1 MQCKLPLGAGDGPV
15 AFFGSRFSSWESYQ
29 SGSGYNGGEAYWG
42 AGVDYVL
49 RHIFNR
55 TVRMYKESYPSD
67 ADRQLPGYHRIII
80 DAVDT
85 HMLLTD
91 RRGGVIKPLV
101 QIPALKDS
109 SILCRTRFFYYW
121 PVHLNPLLAPRLG
134 FDERSILTPYI
145 ASINT
150 PVPIFPHSLITLPP
164 ISTTTARPRAGFLL
178 GKQCDYMAGHGV
190 SNMLAALNL
199 AGFEVHVSHSCTK
212 TLMFSS
218 RPFGRRVQHGILT
231 PPEFAKLMRQMAFV
245 IGVGAPPDGP
255 SALEALANGAAFLNP
270 IVRYSRHPHRTASWR
285 SRLPWVTLHSALWS
299 RAPCIPSPSCNP
311 HAHIM
316 HTPPSLKGFEASC
329 GPHSVR
335 ACSHVALD

>member
-1 MQCKLPLGAGDGPV
+1 
-15 AFFGSRFSSWESYQ
+15 
-29 SGSGYNGGEAYWG
+29 
-42 AGVDYVL
+42 
-49 RHIFNR
+49 
-55 TVRMYKESYPSD
+55 
-67 ADRQLPGYHRIII
+67 
-80 DAVDT
+80 
-85 HMLLTD
+85 
-91 RRGGVIKPLV
+91 
-101 QIPALKDS
+101 
-109 SILCRTRFFYYW
+109 
-121 PVHLNPLLAPRLG
+121 
-134 FDERSILTPYI
+134 
-145 ASINT
+145 
-150 PVPIFPHSLITLPP
+150 
-164 ISTTTARPRAGFLL
+164 
-178 GKQCDYMAGHGV
+178 MAGHGV

-285 SRLPWVTLHSALWS
+285 SCLPWVTLHSALWS

>member
-1 MQCKLPLGAGDGPV
+1 
-15 AFFGSRFSSWESYQ
+15 
-29 SGSGYNGGEAYWG
+29 
-42 AGVDYVL
+42 
-49 RHIFNR
+49 
-55 TVRMYKESYPSD
+55 MYKEY
-67 ADRQLPGYHRIII
+67 RQLPGYHRIII

-85 HMLLTD
+85 HMLLTE

-121 PVHLNPLLAPRLG
+121 PVHLSPLLAPRLG

-245 IGVGAPPDGP
+245 IGVGALLGRPLTAPQLSRPWPMGRP
-255 SALEALANGAAFLNP
+255 SSIRSCATHAIRTA
-270 IVRYSRHPHRTASWR
+270 PHRGGVASLGYPLGYT
-285 SRLPWVTLHSALWS
+285 LPCGGELPASPLRHDGT
-299 RAPCIPSPSCNP
+299 PPSPSCNP

-316 HTPPSLKGFEASC
+316 HISC
-329 GPHSVR
+329 THLP
-335 ACSHVALD
+335 A